1 MAIAVPASHSRV
13 PVAHAEHFAAARG
26 NRVSAFATRENRGQG
41 QRCQWDLV
49 ALTGRT
55 DAERAAVAWIIA
67 EAAMRQR
74 CGPVHKAFRTWRDA
88 TLAGVRLSGLD
99 RELVLAFASPV
110 FKPQDDPDA
119 DPHHG
124 VPGHVGEWLWY
135 LLALEQPDLPARARE
150 YLAEPKE
157 TVTDSGGDGLVIY
170 RVPQA
175 SGPEFVFRLWEMKKY
190 TGGEDSVSSTIRGAW
205 DQLAEHG
212 ARYVTSQIAWAYKHV
227 SADAGG
233 FVSQLAE
240 LWLTGDPRSAA
251 GVSVATNASA
261 APRQRAFTRSHERIP
276 LLAHDGQLEGLII
289 AVDDF
294 TDFATHVQE
303 YVWTA
308 L

>member
-1 MAIAVPASHSRV
+1 MAIAVPASRGRV
-13 PVAHAEHFAAARG
+13 PVTDAEQLAAARG
-26 NRVSAFATRENRGQG
+26 GRVSAFVTRQSRGQE
-41 QRCQWDLV
+41 QRCPWDLV
-49 ALTGRT
+49 SLTGQT
-55 DAERAAVAWIIA
+55 ADERAAVAWIIA
-67 EAAMRQR
+67 EAVMRQR
-74 CGPVHKAFRTWRDA
+74 CGPVHKAFQAWRDA
-88 TLAGVRLSGLD
+88 TLADVRLSGLD

-110 FKPQDDPDA
+110 FKPQDDPTT

-175 SGPEFVFRLWEMKKY
+175 PGPEFVFRLWEMKKY
-190 TGGEDSVSSTIRGAW
+190 TGHEDSVSTTIRGAW

-227 SADAGG
+227 SADAGD

-240 LWLTGDPRSAA
+240 LWLTGHPSSGA
-251 GVSVATNASA
+251 GVSVAINSSA

-303 YVWTA
+303 LVWTA